1 MKLFE
6 INEELE
12 SLIDFE
18 TGEILDIEAFENL
31 KMERQDKL
39 QNIAL
44 LYKNCKSDVKQLD
57 ELIKEYTA
65 RRNSCKKTME
75 WAKATLETEL
85 KGEKLTDEKKRFTTY
100 YYSSTSTK
108 TDMEILPDE
117 WKKTTVTPLTKEIGE
132 ALKRGEKIEGAWL
145 EEKQSLVIK

>member
-12 SLIDFE
+12 NLIDFS
-18 TGEILDIEAFENL
+18 TGEITDIEAFENL

-39 QNIAL
+39 KNIAL
-44 LYKNCKSDVKQLD
+44 LYKNCKSDIAQL
-57 ELIKEYTA
+57 KEQEKEFA
-65 RRNSCKKTME
+65 DRRKRCEKTME
-75 WAKATLETEL
+75 WANATLELEL
-85 KGEKLTDEKKRFTTY
+85 NGEKLMDEKKRFTTY
-100 YYSSTSTK
+100 YYPSTSTK

-117 WKKTTVTPLTKEIGE
+117 WKKTTVAPMTKEIGE

-145 EEKQSLVIK
+145 ETNQSLVIK

>member
-12 SLIDFE
+12 NLIDFS
-18 TGEILDIEAFENL
+18 TGEITDIEAFENL

-44 LYKNCKSDVKQLD
+44 LYKNCKSDFKQLD
-57 ELIKEYTA
+57 ELVKEYTA
-65 RRNSCKKTME
+65 RRNSCKNTME

-100 YYSSTSTK
+100 YHSSTSTK
-108 TDMEILPDE
+108 TNMEILPDE
-117 WKKTTVTPLTKEIGE
+117 WKKTTVTPMTKEIGE

-145 EEKQSLVIK
+145 EENQSLVIK